1 MKIIIIY
8 DTNLWVGWHRQSGQ
22 EFGEQEPGKIQD
34 GLIGCEKEME
44 EERIQRP
51 LKTEAN
57 GLKERTLTLPL
68 QNLAL

>member
-1 MKIIIIY
+1 MILICGWDGI
-8 DTNLWVGWHRQSGQ
+8 DRVDRNLENRN
-22 EFGEQEPGKIQD
+22 QEPGKIRD

-51 LKTEAN
+51 LTTEAN